1 MDANPPKEVKGIDMK
16 DPNKLISFVVAFQV
30 IAQGCKNI
38 LVQGFP
44 FFYGINDMLNMVIM
58 GGALLMYL
66 YALLSTRKLKVP
78 SHSVRILCFV
88 GLTYLFTYTL
98 CPQNAKFIQPT
109 ILRTLV
115 ACFFTFLLVSKL
127 TTFDYIQKYFTNGA
141 YLITLSGV
149 MYAGIITMIGH
160 STTSDWSAY
169 SMTMSNVLL
178 VSVLWQL
185 NDFFENKRNLPLFA
199 SIIGM
204 AVIFMYGSRNPFLA
218 IVFFICIK
226 ILFNRDGNRSS
237 SRFLKL
243 LFISFVLVV
252 LTCFKEILIFV
263 SSTLESYGLGSR
275 TLYYLLNADTE
286 DITTGRSDIHEKLWN
301 VIFDNPLIG
310 HGVAGD
316 EVVINELAHSM
327 YLSIFITYGLV
338 LGSIIILY
346 LASMTIKGIRRT
358 TGLNHSIVVL
368 YVCLVFPRSFTGGDI
383 WSNDY
388 LWFMLAL
395 IISALN
401 QCKISNGFKINFRER
416 YT

>member
-1 MDANPPKEVKGIDMK
+1 MRNPNQI
-16 DPNKLISFVVAFQV
+16 ISFAVAFQV

-44 FFYGINDMLNMVIM
+44 FMYSINDMLNMVIM
-58 GGALLMYL
+58 GGALMMYL
-66 YALLSTRKLKVP
+66 YALLSTRQLNVP
-78 SHSVRILCFV
+78 SQSVGILCFV

-98 CPQNAKFIQPT
+98 CPQNSKFIQPT

-127 TTFDYIQKYFTNGA
+127 TTFEYLQKYFTNGS

-149 MYAGIITMIGH
+149 MYAGIISIIGH

-178 VSVLWQL
+178 LSVLWQL

-204 AVIFMYGSRNPFLA
+204 TVIFLYGSRNPFLA
-218 IVFFICIK
+218 IVLFICIK
-226 ILFNRDGNRSS
+226 IIFSRAGKSS
-237 SRFLKL
+237 SGGFLKV
-243 LFISFVLVV
+243 LFVSFIVV
-252 LTCFKEILIFV
+252 SLSYFKEILIFL
-263 SSTLESYGLGSR
+263 STTLESFGLGSR
-275 TLYYLLNADTE
+275 TLYYLMNADTE
-286 DITTGRSDIHEKLWN
+286 DITTGRAEIHEKLWA
-301 VIFDNPLIG
+301 VIFENPIIG

-316 EVVINELAHSM
+316 EAVIDELAHSM

-346 LASMTIKGIRRT
+346 LASMAVKGIRRT

-395 IISALN
+395 IISAIN
-401 QCKISNGFKINFRER
+401 QNRISNSFENNIISNE
-416 YT
+416 Y

>member
-1 MDANPPKEVKGIDMK
+1 MK

-44 FFYGINDMLNMVIM
+44 FFYGINDMLNIVIM
-58 GGALLMYL
+58 GGALVMYL
-66 YALLSTRKLKVP
+66 YALLSTRQLNVP
-78 SHSVRILCFV
+78 SQSVGILCFV

-98 CPQNAKFIQPT
+98 CPQNVKFIQPT

-127 TTFDYIQKYFTNGA
+127 TTFDYIQKYFTNGS

-149 MYAGIITMIGH
+149 MYAGIIAVIGH
-160 STTSDWSAY
+160 STTSDWSTY

-178 VSVLWQL
+178 MSVLWQL
-185 NDFFENKRNLPLFA
+185 NDYFENKGKLPLLT

-204 AVIFMYGSRNPFLA
+204 IVIFLYGSRNPFLA

-237 SRFLKL
+237 SGFLKV
-243 LFISFVLVV
+243 LFISFIVV
-252 LTCFKEILIFV
+252 SLSYFKEILIFL
-263 SSTLESYGLGSR
+263 STTLESFGLGSR
-275 TLYYLLNADTE
+275 TLHYLMSADTE
-286 DITTGRSDIHEKLWN
+286 DITTGRADIHEKLWN
-301 VIFDNPLIG
+301 VIYDNPLIG
-310 HGVAGD
+310 YGVAGD
-316 EVVINELAHSM
+316 EVVIDELAHSM
-327 YLSIFITYGLV
+327 YLSIFITYGFA

-346 LASMTIKGIRRT
+346 LASMTLKGIRRT

-401 QCKISNGFKINFRER
+401 QKKLNKQLKLIFKQ
-416 YT
+416 

>member
-1 MDANPPKEVKGIDMK
+1 MDENSPKEVKVIDMK

-44 FFYGINDMLNMVIM
+44 FLYGINDMLNMVIM

-66 YALLSTRKLKVP
+66 YALLSTRQLNVP
-78 SHSVRILCFV
+78 SQSVGILCFV
-88 GLTYLFTYTL
+88 GLTYLFTYML

-127 TTFDYIQKYFTNGA
+127 KTFDYIQNYFTNGS

-149 MYAGIITMIGH
+149 MYAGIISIIGH
-160 STTSDWSAY
+160 STTSDWSTY

-178 VSVLWQL
+178 MSVLWQM
-185 NDFFENKRNLPLFA
+185 NDFFENKRKLPLYA

-204 AVIFMYGSRNPFLA
+204 AVIFIYGSRNPFLA

-226 ILFNRDGNRSS
+226 ILFSRAGKRSS
-237 SRFLKL
+237 SGFLKV
-243 LFISFVLVV
+243 LFISFVLVI
-252 LTCFKEILIFV
+252 LSYFKEILIFL
-263 SSTLESYGLGSR
+263 SAKLESLGLGSR
-275 TLYYLLNADTE
+275 TLYYLMNADTE
-286 DITTGRSDIHEKLWN
+286 DITTGRAEIHEKLWA
-301 VIFDNPLIG
+301 VIFDDPIIG

-316 EVVINELAHSM
+316 EVVIDELAHSM

-346 LASMTIKGIRRT
+346 LASMAAKGIRRT

-401 QCKISNGFKINFRER
+401 QCKISNGFKINFKQ
-416 YT
+416 

>member
-1 MDANPPKEVKGIDMK
+1 MRNPNQI
-16 DPNKLISFVVAFQV
+16 ISFAVAFQV

-44 FFYGINDMLNMVIM
+44 FMYSINDMLNMVIM
-58 GGALLMYL
+58 GGTLLMYL
-66 YALLSTRKLKVP
+66 YALLSTRQLNVP
-78 SHSVRILCFV
+78 SQSVGILCFV

-98 CPQNAKFIQPT
+98 CPQNSKFIQPT

-127 TTFDYIQKYFTNGA
+127 TTFEYLQKYFTNGS

-149 MYAGIITMIGH
+149 MYAGIISIIGH

-178 VSVLWQL
+178 LSVLWQL

-204 AVIFMYGSRNPFLA
+204 TVIFLYGSRNPFLA
-218 IVFFICIK
+218 IVLFICIK
-226 ILFNRDGNRSS
+226 ILFSRAGKSS
-237 SRFLKL
+237 SGGFLKV
-243 LFISFVLVV
+243 LFVSFIVV
-252 LTCFKEILIFV
+252 SLSYFKEILIFL
-263 SSTLESYGLGSR
+263 STTLESFGLGSR
-275 TLYYLLNADTE
+275 TLYYLMNADTE
-286 DITTGRSDIHEKLWN
+286 DITTGRAEIHEKLWA
-301 VIFDNPLIG
+301 VIFENPIIG

-316 EVVINELAHSM
+316 EAVIDELAHSM

-346 LASMTIKGIRRT
+346 LASMAVKGIRRT

-368 YVCLVFPRSFTGGDI
+368 YVCLVFPRSFSGGDI
-383 WSNDY
+383 WANDY

-395 IISALN
+395 IISAIN
-401 QCKISNGFKINFRER
+401 QNRISNSFENNIISNE
-416 YT
+416 Y

>member
-1 MDANPPKEVKGIDMK
+1 MDANPPKEVKVIDMK

-44 FFYGINDMLNMVIM
+44 FMYSINDMLNMVIM
-58 GGALLMYL
+58 GGALVMYL
-66 YALLSTRKLKVP
+66 YALLSTRQLNMP
-78 SHSVRILCFV
+78 SQSVGILCFV

-98 CPQNAKFIQPT
+98 CPQNIKFIQPT

-127 TTFDYIQKYFTNGA
+127 TTFEYLQKYFTNGS

-149 MYAGIITMIGH
+149 MYAGIIAVIGH
-160 STTSDWSAY
+160 STTSDWSTY

-178 VSVLWQL
+178 MSVLWQL
-185 NDFFENKRNLPLFA
+185 NDYFENKGKLPLLA

-204 AVIFMYGSRNPFLA
+204 IVIFLYGSRNPFLA

-237 SRFLKL
+237 SGFLKV
-243 LFISFVLVV
+243 LFISFIVV
-252 LTCFKEILIFV
+252 SLSYFKEILIFL
-263 SSTLESYGLGSR
+263 STTLESFGLGSR
-275 TLYYLLNADTE
+275 TLYYLMNADTE
-286 DITTGRSDIHEKLWN
+286 DITTGRAEIHEKLWA
-301 VIFDNPLIG
+301 VIFDNPIIG

-316 EVVINELAHSM
+316 EAVIDELAHSM

-338 LGSIIILY
+338 LGCIIILY
-346 LASMTIKGIRRT
+346 LTSMTIKGIRRT

-383 WSNDY
+383 WLNDY

-401 QCKISNGFKINFRER
+401 QNKINNSLTLTF
-416 YT
+416 

>member
-1 MDANPPKEVKGIDMK
+1 MK
-16 DPNKLISFVVAFQV
+16 NPNKLISFVVAFQV

-44 FFYGINDMLNMVIM
+44 FLYGINDMLNMVIM
-58 GGALLMYL
+58 GGALVMYL
-66 YALLSTRKLKVP
+66 YALLSTRQLNVP
-78 SHSVRILCFV
+78 SRSVGILCFV

-98 CPQNAKFIQPT
+98 CPQNARFIQPT

-127 TTFDYIQKYFTNGA
+127 TTFEYLQKYFTNGS

-149 MYAGIITMIGH
+149 LYAGIISIIGH
-160 STTSDWSAY
+160 STTSDWSTY

-178 VSVLWQL
+178 MSVLWQL
-185 NDFFENKRNLPLFA
+185 NDFFDNKRKLPLFA

-204 AVIFMYGSRNPFLA
+204 AVIFIYGSRNPFLA

-226 ILFNRDGNRSS
+226 ILFSRDGNRSLS
-237 SRFLKL
+237 VLLKV
-243 LFISFVLVV
+243 LFICFVLVI
-252 LTCFKEILIFV
+252 LSYFKNILIFL
-263 SSTLESYGLGSR
+263 STKLESFGLGSR

-286 DITTGRSDIHEKLWN
+286 DITTGRAEIHEKLWN
-301 VIFDNPLIG
+301 VIYDNPLIG

-316 EVVINELAHSM
+316 EVVIDELAHSM

-401 QCKISNGFKINFRER
+401 QCKISNGFKINFKQ
-416 YT
+416 